1 MDPIIKIEN
10 LSVVYN
16 PGKSSEFWA
25 LKDINIEIYEGEY
38 VIFFGPSG
46 CGKST
51 LLYCLAGLE
60 TPTKGRILVD
70 KKDVAQF
77 SLKEIEYH
85 RRLKMGI
92 IFQSFNLISTLNVLD
107 NVTLPH
113 IFGKIRKKERDE
125 KARFLLRRFGIEDLM
140 HRFPRELSG
149 GQQQRVAITR
159 ALIYSP
165 SILLADE
172 PVGNLD
178 SKSAE
183 NTMKLLDEINK
194 KDKKTVILVT
204 HDPNYLYYAN
214 RVFYMKDG
222 RITKIISN
230 PEKLT
235 PALSK
240 NKKITP
246 LERLA
251 IIYPYLTETKL
262 KAKVILNHILIPYD
276 IETQQRIEE
285 VIDKYLLKKISERE
299 MLDTLNKPPINLY
312 IQTANNLTKETIKI
326 ATEIDILKDE
336 EYPGLTPI
344 EEKAIALR
352 GFLLDTYSGKL
363 SFEQIKRLE
372 LALRKML
379 TGEIR
384 KSDFEKILDLSW
396 AKGGVGLNRRTAKK
410 FAREIELILMK

>member
-214 RVFYMKDG
+214 RVFYIKDG
-222 RITKIISN
+222 RITKTISN
-230 PEKLT
+230 SEKLT

-240 NKKITP
+240 NKKNTP

-312 IQTANNLTKETIKI
+312 IQTANNLTKEIIKI

-336 EYPGLTPI
+336 EHPGLTPI

-363 SFEQIKRLE
+363 SSEQIKRLE

-384 KSDFEKILDLSW
+384 KSDFEKMLDLSW

>member
-38 VIFFGPSG
+38 VVFFGPSG

-60 TPTKGRILVD
+60 TPNKGRILVD

-240 NKKITP
+240 NKKNTP

-312 IQTANNLTKETIKI
+312 IQTANNLTKEIIKI

-336 EYPGLTPI
+336 EHPGLTPI

-363 SFEQIKRLE
+363 SSEQIKRLE

-384 KSDFEKILDLSW
+384 KSDFEKMLDLSW

>member
-214 RVFYMKDG
+214 RVFYIKDG
-222 RITKIISN
+222 RITKVISN

-240 NKKITP
+240 NKKNTP

-299 MLDTLNKPPINLY
+299 MLDALNKPPINLY
-312 IQTANNLTKETIKI
+312 IQTANNLTKEIIKI

-336 EYPGLTPI
+336 EHPGLTPI

-363 SFEQIKRLE
+363 SSEQIKRLE

-384 KSDFEKILDLSW
+384 KSDFEKMLDLSW